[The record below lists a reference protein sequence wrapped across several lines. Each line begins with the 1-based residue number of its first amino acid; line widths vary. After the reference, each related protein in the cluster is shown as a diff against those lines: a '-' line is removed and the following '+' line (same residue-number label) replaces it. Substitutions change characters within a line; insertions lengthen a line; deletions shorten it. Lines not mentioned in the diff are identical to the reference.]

1 MTEVD
6 VSAFAALLDGFT
18 DRAGA
23 LGVLV
28 SHAKT
33 SARAAEI
40 MVETASNWEASEV
53 VMTSEL
59 IANAPG
65 LAAALEHAGL
75 PVSPCTGPDHARD
88 ARLGAGYGRMA
99 LAETGS
105 VLVKEATLEDRS
117 IGMLANGHVLVVP
130 SAHLEPG
137 LDEAGPALRRL
148 ALDEPGMATLITGP
162 SRTADIERVLT
173 VGVQGPARVAVIF
186 VDKLD

>member
-1 MTEVD
+1 M
-6 VSAFAALLDGFT
+6 SAFAALLDGFT

-40 MVETASNWEASEV
+40 MVETASNWEASDV

-88 ARLGAGYGRMA
+88 ARLGAGFGRMA

-105 VLVKEATLEDRS
+105 VLVKEATLVDRS
-117 IGMLANGHVLVVP
+117 IGMLANGQVLV
-130 SAHLEPG
+130 
-137 LDEAGPALRRL
+137 
-148 ALDEPGMATLITGP
+148 
-162 SRTADIERVLT
+162 
-173 VGVQGPARVAVIF
+173 
-186 VDKLD
+186 